1 MSVSYKVFKNIIFS
15 YDTDG
20 YVLKTG
26 LANQAENKFS
36 HKRTRLSTKNGK
48 MRTNKYQ
55 IVRVRMHL
63 LNDIPKYKIIVC
75 NHFPCLCAFFL
86 HKQFK
91 KIINKLRTEK
101 RNADPCQIASTYDDL
116 RELSTNYKKGFYHVC
131 PSFSNKQ
138 N

>member
-1 MSVSYKVFKNIIFS
+1 MSVSYKFCKKYHFS

-36 HKRTRLSTKNGK
+36 HKRTRFSTKNGK

-75 NHFPCLCAFFL
+75 NHFSMPMCIFYIINLR
-86 HKQFK
+86 
-91 KIINKLRTEK
+91 KIINKLEQK
-101 RNADPCQIASTYDDL
+101 NENADPCQIASTYDDL

-131 PSFSNKQ
+131 PSFSK
-138 N
+138 